1 MISIRIADKADISTI
16 QEIAEKTWPISYEG
30 IISPDQ
36 IRYMLDMM
44 YNEVKIESSIADPNQ
59 DFWLAEENGTVL
71 GFCGIEHGFPQA
83 GITRIHK
90 LYILPDTQGSGL
102 GKILLNQVEKE
113 AKKNG
118 NNQLHL
124 NVNKLNKAVGFYQ
137 KQGFAVDYEEV
148 LDIGNGFVMDDFVM
162 VKNLN

>member
-1 MISIRIADKADISTI
+1 MISIRLAGKADISTI
-16 QEIAEKTWPISYEG
+16 QEIAEKTWPISYKG

-36 IRYMLDMM
+36 IRYMLDRM
-44 YNEVKIESSIADPNQ
+44 YNQVKIESAITDPNQ

-118 NNQLHL
+118 NSLLHL
-124 NVNKLNKAVGFYQ
+124 NVNKQNKAVGFYQ
-137 KQGFAVDYEEV
+137 KHGFAVDYEEV